1 MENLT
6 IRHRNLLR
14 HHFTQTS
21 NVLLFGYQNLSDG
34 AKLTYQ
40 VIDSFD
46 WSDASG
52 LRKGHAYPS
61 LGWLAKIRGVK
72 KRSIRRHIAD
82 LERVHLITRQE
93 RIAQASVLVI
103 EDPSP
108 QETDRYLEMVVK
120 SGEDKIVRPS
130 PDRIVRPYKKDEEP
144 EERQNLVNG
153 EQALSGIAESSRR
166 PTKEHAGTVPRA
178 KREYLAKEILAV
190 LKDEHSL
197 GYYRQVAETV
207 EPQRIFEALSTI
219 KQAAREGRIQRSP
232 GAAFVSLIKGRR
244 AIKSSRR

>member
-1 MENLT
+1 MEDLT
-6 IRHRNLLR
+6 IRHRNRLR

-82 LERVHLITRQE
+82 LERAHLITRQE
-93 RIAQASVLVI
+93 RIAQPSVLVI
-103 EDPSP
+103 EDPSAE
-108 QETDRYLEMVVK
+108 ETDRYLDMVAR

-130 PDRIVRPYKKDEEP
+130 PDKIVRPYKKDKEP
-144 EERQNLVNG
+144 EERQNLVNE
-153 EQALSGIAESSRR
+153 EQALSEPGEG
-166 PTKEHAGTVPRA
+166 PTRTPVAVPKA
-178 KREYLAKEILAV
+178 KREYLAHEMLAV
-190 LKDEHSL
+190 LRDEHSL
-197 GYYRQVAETV
+197 GYYRRVATTV
-207 EPQRIFEALSTI
+207 EPHRIFEALSTVR
-219 KQAAREGRIQRSP
+219 QAAQD
-232 GAAFVSLIKGRR
+232 GAIRKTRGALFATLIKKTPTRNY
-244 AIKSSRR
+244 